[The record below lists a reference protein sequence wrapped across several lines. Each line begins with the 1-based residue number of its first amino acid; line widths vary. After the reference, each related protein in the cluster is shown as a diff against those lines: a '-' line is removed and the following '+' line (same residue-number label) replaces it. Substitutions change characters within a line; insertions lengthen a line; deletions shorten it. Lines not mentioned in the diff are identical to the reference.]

1 MHSNHHDRMQWAL
14 VLVRMDSTVTLP
26 CKVLSIYRPQNHS
39 AAKVQQLCESLP
51 GYTRTLLLGALQ
63 HSLFWSREP
72 MGALVFVQRSLA
84 SKCPSKRP

>member
-1 MHSNHHDRMQWAL
+1 MGISSCAYGFDCYSPLQSAFDL
-14 VLVRMDSTVTLP
+14 STPELFS
-26 CKVLSIYRPQNHS
+26 CQS
-39 AAKVQQLCESLP
+39 AAAQQLCESLP

-63 HSLFWSREP
+63 HSLFCSREP